1 MKNGCLQNANYLWIG
16 LKIDKMKSIKT
27 ILSAFLFI
35 GIFFFTA
42 NAQKS
47 SKTTKIPYQVSIQL
61 NTETPSKTIWKKP
74 GKQVLNIAIDAN
86 KGQIVIFEVNIWAKD
101 NALKNV
107 KLISE
112 DLISK
117 GHMGSISGS
126 FLRYSENKEKLLQSE
141 DFTAHPFNI
150 NKGEK
155 KTIYTVYDIPK
166 YISMTTFSG
175 NLKIEADLSTTNAA
189 LIHLK
194 VAPSWAKN

>member
-1 MKNGCLQNANYLWIG
+1 MKNGCLPSANYLWIG
-16 LKIDKMKSIKT
+16 LKTDKMKSIKT
-27 ILSAFLFI
+27 ILSVFLFL
-35 GIFFFTA
+35 GIFLTA

-47 SKTTKIPYQVSIQL
+47 SKTTKIPYQVSVQL
-61 NTETPSKTIWKKP
+61 NTEMPSKTTWKKP
-74 GKQVLNIAIDAN
+74 GKQVLNIGIDAN
-86 KGQIVIFEVNIWAKD
+86 KGQLVVFEVNIWAKD

-107 KLISE
+107 KLISD

-155 KTIYTVYDIPK
+155 KTIYAVYDIPK
-166 YISMTTFSG
+166 YIFMTTFSG
-175 NLKIEADLSTTNAA
+175 NLKIEADNVSTTNAA

-194 VAPSWAKN
+194 VVPSWDEN